1 MSPRHLLEQRNHFL
15 ASHVEPFRLGPTRQ
29 HPVLFRFAQVEEP
42 FDVRTV
48 DETRR
53 RRHDLVGAV
62 RAEPVQRK
70 GRGAWYKYAGLF
82 FLDCTR
88 LERSGNARFLIETAD
103 RFKHR
108 PQIAFESRQDSTRL
122 GVDFGDDANRARC
135 RRVDELGLHVR
146 RRRRRGRDALG
157 AAPKG

>member
-53 RRHDLVGAV
+53 RRDDLVGAV
-62 RAEPVQRK
+62 RAEPVQRGK
-70 GRGAWYKYAGLF
+70 GGPCISMQD

-88 LERSGNARFLIETAD
+88 LERSGNARFLVETAD

-122 GVDFGDDANRARC
+122 GVDFGNDADRARC
-135 RRVDELGLHVR
+135 RRVDELGLDVCC
-146 RRRRRGRDALG
+146 RRGRDALG